1 VFGLSLLCSA
11 LAAVAAAL
19 GIALWRSRRERVAAL
34 ALLGAQELPLTAAI
48 DRELRQLVPRDEL
61 AATLFSREAILEA
74 APWPVLIADADRR
87 IVRMNRGAA
96 AAFPGVPLGARLDEA
111 IPALAA
117 PLAAVLTGPPVHTVE
132 VVVDSP
138 TRHIYEAHLRSH
150 PDGERRSAV
159 AVLVDVTSAVDF
171 REARRLFSAAAS
183 HELRTPLARI
193 LGLAETLALPQSQAE
208 RDALVAQTEAEVDNM
223 RLLIDEM
230 LLLAALDRGEIS
242 AAGASSDAALIA
254 EQVVADRA
262 ARRVGRGR
270 ALSVEATRGLI
281 VPVAARLLEVV
292 IGNVVDNALSHGG
305 EGAAV
310 SVTVRGLAGEVE
322 IAVTDTGLGIAPQH
336 LPHVFERFY
345 RGDASRAGPGTGLG
359 LAVVKHVVEV
369 HGGRVSADSAPGQG
383 TTVRIVLPEPPVTS
397 AP

>member
-1 VFGLSLLCSA
+1 M
-11 LAAVAAAL
+11 
-19 GIALWRSRRERVAAL
+19 
-34 ALLGAQELPLTAAI
+34 
-48 DRELRQLVPRDEL
+48 PRDEL

-96 AAFPGVPLGARLDEA
+96 RGVSRRRRSARA
-111 IPALAA
+111 STRRSPALAA

-132 VVVDSP
+132 VVVDAP

-242 AAGASSDAALIA
+242 AGGGV
-254 EQVVADRA
+254 ERRRADRRA
-262 ARRVGRGR
+262 GRRRPRR
-270 ALSVEATRGLI
+270 APRRPRPRTS
-281 VPVAARLLEVV
+281 
-292 IGNVVDNALSHGG
+292 
-305 EGAAV
+305 
-310 SVTVRGLAGEVE
+310 
-322 IAVTDTGLGIAPQH
+322 
-336 LPHVFERFY
+336 
-345 RGDASRAGPGTGLG
+345 ASRPRA
-359 LAVVKHVVEV
+359 A
-369 HGGRVSADSAPGQG
+369 
-383 TTVRIVLPEPPVTS
+383 
-397 AP
+397 

>member
-1 VFGLSLLCSA
+1 
-11 LAAVAAAL
+11 
-19 GIALWRSRRERVAAL
+19 
-34 ALLGAQELPLTAAI
+34 
-48 DRELRQLVPRDEL
+48 VPRDEL
-61 AATLFSREAILEA
+61 ASTLFSREAILEA

-87 IVRMNRGAA
+87 IMRMNRGAV
-96 AAFPGVPLGARLDEA
+96 AAFPGVAIGARLEDA

-117 PLAAVLTGPPVHTVE
+117 PLEAVLTGPPIQTAE
-132 VVVDSP
+132 VVVDAP

-159 AVLVDVTSAVDF
+159 AVLLDVTSAVDF

-193 LGLAETLALPQSQAE
+193 LGLAETLALPQTQAE

-223 RLLIDEM
+223 RVLIDEM

-281 VPVAARLLEVV
+281 VPVAPRLLEVV
-292 IGNVVDNALSHGG
+292 IGNIVDNALSHGG

-310 SVTVRGLAGEVE
+310 AVTVHGLAGEVE
-322 IAVTDTGLGIAPQH
+322 VAVTDTGLGIAPQH

-359 LAVVKHVVEV
+359 LAVVKDVVEV

-397 AP
+397 GP